1 MGDILADLFSESE
14 YGSSPEDLFR
24 MLETLE
30 EGSIKDDAF
39 FKANKST
46 LLIRQKE
53 GFETVRKMAPT
64 VGKKRKRS
72 ATLGSLDGQ
81 GSPTKMSH
89 ITVERNRRKQMN
101 EHLSVLRSLMP
112 CFYVKR
118 GDQASIIGGV
128 VDYIKELQQLL
139 QSLEAK
145 KQRKVYSDVLS
156 PRPAISPRLPLSPKP
171 PHPLSPKP
179 LHPLSPR
186 VGFPVSP
193 RTPQPG
199 SPYKPRLTPAYI
211 PNAITVPTNEST
223 PSLESA
229 IHGSSVDFGT
239 VSSRAPT
246 TPEVKVEF
254 SGPNVVLKTVSQ
266 CIPGQSLKIIAALER
281 LSLEVLHAN
290 ISTVD
295 DTMLNSFTIKIG
307 IECELSA
314 EDLVQEIQQTFSGCN
329 L

>member
-46 LLIRQKE
+46 LLIRQKD
-53 GFETVRKMAPT
+53 GFETVRKEMAPT

-101 EHLSVLRSLMP
+101 EHLCVLRSLMP

-171 PHPLSPKP
+171 
-179 LHPLSPR
+179 HPLSPR
-186 VGFPVSP
+186 VGFPISP

-211 PNAITVPTNEST
+211 PNAITVPTNESC
-223 PSLESA
+223 PSLESV

-239 VSSRAPT
+239 VSSRAPA

-254 SGPNVVLKTVSQ
+254 SGPNVLLKTVSQ
-266 CIPGQSLKIIAALER
+266 CIPGQLVKIIAALER

-295 DTMLNSFTIKIG
+295 DTMLNSFTIKVYRQLFLQHSLPSYI
-307 IECELSA
+307 SY
-314 EDLVQEIQQTFSGCN
+314 
-329 L
+329 